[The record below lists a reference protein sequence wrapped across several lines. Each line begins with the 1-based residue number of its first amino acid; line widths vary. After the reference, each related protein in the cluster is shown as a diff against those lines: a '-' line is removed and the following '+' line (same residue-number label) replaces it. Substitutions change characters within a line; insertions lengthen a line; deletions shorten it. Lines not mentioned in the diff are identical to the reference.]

1 MIKKILIT
9 FLLVSSIS
17 HAQFSIKGELQRYQ
31 NYPWMVLYQ
40 LEGSQQN
47 YIAYDSIRKGQFSI
61 AIPMNQTPGMYRLMY
76 DVKNQAYVDFIFDN
90 EDIELTFNPKNPN
103 ETIQF
108 NESNNNKIYQD
119 YLIATQDAQQELDSL
134 QVAYFDSKEKT
145 LLESLYAK
153 KVAELTTT
161 QQYYEKLASDKLAS
175 HFIKASKK
183 FYREKVFV
191 EPTTYL
197 VSVKA
202 HFFDFVDL
210 NDKTLQRSTFIHDK
224 VNAFIFYLG
233 TSDDPAQLI
242 QLRKEAIATILT
254 KIGDN
259 YSLSKDIQEGLL
271 FSFAAQEN
279 ITMVNF
285 MLNNYLQLPREFQ
298 DINFINDI
306 KGQLRTSIGVV
317 VPNIIWQENNTQKNL
332 HELSGAEKYIIVFW
346 SSTCGHCLQEMPLLD
361 TYLKGNNSIRVIAVG
376 LEDYKSKL
384 GWETMIKEYPSFL
397 HVYGKDKWKNKY
409 ASDYGVNATPSFFV
423 LNAQKKV
430 LAKPDDVKALKT
442 FLEKG

>member
-161 QQYYEKLASDKLAS
+161 QQYYEKLANGKLAS
-175 HFIKASKK
+175 HFIKANKK
-183 FYREKVFV
+183 FYSEKLFV
-191 EPTTYL
+191 GPTAYL
-197 VSVKA
+197 GSVKT
-202 HFFDFVDL
+202 HFFDFITL
-210 NDKTLQRSTFIHDK
+210 NDKILQRSTFIHDK
-224 VNAFIFYLG
+224 VNAFIFYLD
-233 TSDDPAQLI
+233 TSDDPDQLI
-242 QLRKEAIATILT
+242 QLRKESITTILT

-285 MLNNYLQLPREFQ
+285 MLNNYIQLPREFQ

-306 KGQLRTSIGVV
+306 KGQLRTSVGVL
-317 VPNIIWQENNTQKNL
+317 VPNIIWQENNVQKSL
-332 HELSGAEKYIIVFW
+332 HKLSGAEKYIVVFW
-346 SSTCGHCLQEMPLLD
+346 SSTCGHCLQEIPLLY
-361 TYLKGNNSIRVIAVG
+361 TYLKDNNSIQVIAVG
-376 LEDYKSKL
+376 LEDSKSKV

-397 HVYGKDKWKNKY
+397 HVYGKDKWKNTY

-430 LAKPDDVKALKT
+430 LVKPDDVQELKV
-442 FLEKG
+442 FLEKD